1 MSKSIHTEGITRRN
15 FLTGAAVAGAGATLM
30 GLVGCSSGGGEASK
44 ETSGEGAK
52 APESVEVA
60 TDAKPWEVAPEP
72 IPDSEID
79 ETVDCDI
86 VIVGA
91 GIAGLPASMLAAE
104 QGANV
109 HIVEKAGTYGTAR
122 LCTSG
127 FNAKLQT
134 ENGIHYDRK
143 EFISE
148 AWKITNGVQGRMSSY
163 GKWFDNSGPYVDWL
177 QEIFQSQGYDLVA
190 QQVNGFKVT
199 NDGIGQQGYE
209 SFWTA
214 FASMIYF
221 VDKDGKTLDSG
232 VNPDWTGIMA
242 KYAEDHGAT
251 FHYNS
256 PAVQLV
262 RDENGEGRVTS
273 VICETEDGSYVKY
286 NASKGVLLTTGDF
299 ASNKEMMGYYNRSL
313 LKASTAIAE
322 VKNTGDGHKMGLW
335 VGADIDDFACG
346 DCFPFVGVTLDN
358 KRPQSDQT
366 KSYAAVASLPVL
378 MVDCTGRRIAAENL
392 PFQGFSIPKITS
404 TPDGAAF
411 SVWDSA
417 WESKFPSDYPK
428 GDYLSTNTAAQM
440 EIDIEA
446 GTIHKADT
454 LEELAEIAGFDKDI
468 FVANVER
475 YNELCEKGEDL
486 DFYKSPL
493 WMTTIDTPPYYVSKH
508 IVSVTSTRGGLKI
521 NDQMQVLDKKGLAI
535 PGLYA
540 AGNTAGSFYG
550 NVYPPNIMGTGIG
563 HGQCFGWLAIKDML
577 GMEVL

>member
-44 ETSGEGAK
+44 ETSGGDAK

-286 NASKGVLLTTGDF
+286 NASKGILLTTGDF

-428 GDYLSTNTAAQM
+428 GDYLSTNTAAQV

>member
-1 MSKSIHTEGITRRN
+1 
-15 FLTGAAVAGAGATLM
+15 
-30 GLVGCSSGGGEASK
+30 
-44 ETSGEGAK
+44 
-52 APESVEVA
+52 
-60 TDAKPWEVAPEP
+60 
-72 IPDSEID
+72 
-79 ETVDCDI
+79 
-86 VIVGA
+86 
-91 GIAGLPASMLAAE
+91 MLAAE

-262 RDENGEGRVTS
+262 RDGNGEGRVTS

-286 NASKGVLLTTGDF
+286 NASKGILLTTGDF

-358 KRPQSDQT
+358 KRPRAT
-366 KSYAAVASLPVL
+366 
-378 MVDCTGRRIAAENL
+378 C
-392 PFQGFSIPKITS
+392 GFFSSHFVPTLYQILKPIPTF
-404 TPDGAAF
+404 A
-411 SVWDSA
+411 
-417 WESKFPSDYPK
+417 
-428 GDYLSTNTAAQM
+428 LL
-440 EIDIEA
+440 EA
-446 GTIHKADT
+446 
-454 LEELAEIAGFDKDI
+454 
-468 FVANVER
+468 
-475 YNELCEKGEDL
+475 
-486 DFYKSPL
+486 
-493 WMTTIDTPPYYVSKH
+493 
-508 IVSVTSTRGGLKI
+508 
-521 NDQMQVLDKKGLAI
+521 
-535 PGLYA
+535 
-540 AGNTAGSFYG
+540 
-550 NVYPPNIMGTGIG
+550 
-563 HGQCFGWLAIKDML
+563 
-577 GMEVL
+577 

>member
-44 ETSGEGAK
+44 ETSGEDAK

-286 NASKGVLLTTGDF
+286 NASKGILLTTGDF

-428 GDYLSTNTAAQM
+428 GDYLSTNTAAQV

-468 FVANVER
+468 FAANVER

>member
-44 ETSGEGAK
+44 ETSGEDAK

-428 GDYLSTNTAAQM
+428 GDYLSTNTAAQV

>member
-44 ETSGEGAK
+44 ETSGEDAK

-79 ETVDCDI
+79 ENVDCDI

-286 NASKGVLLTTGDF
+286 NASKGILLTTGDF

-428 GDYLSTNTAAQM
+428 GDYLSTNTAAQV

>member
-30 GLVGCSSGGGEASK
+30 GLVGCSSGGGETSK
-44 ETSGEGAK
+44 ETSGEDAK

-127 FNAKLQT
+127 FNAKLQA

-286 NASKGVLLTTGDF
+286 NASKGILLTTGDF

-428 GDYLSTNTAAQM
+428 GDYLSTNTAAQV

>member
-1 MSKSIHTEGITRRN
+1 MEKPVQSTGITRRN
-15 FLTGAAVAGAGATLM
+15 FLAGAAFAGTGAALM
-30 GLVGCSSGGGEASK
+30 GLAGCSSSSGNEQSKSAEEATPSA
-44 ETSGEGAK
+44 SGDNV
-52 APESVEVA
+52 APAAESW
-60 TDAKPWEVAPEP
+60 KIAPEP
-72 IPDSEID
+72 IGDADID

-143 EFISE
+143 EFITE

-163 GKWFDNSGPYVDWL
+163 GKWFDNSGLYVDWL

-199 NDGIGQQGYE
+199 NDGIGQQGYD

-262 RDENGEGRVTS
+262 REEGDKGRVTS
-273 VICETEDGSYVKY
+273 VICEDESGKYVKY
-286 NASKGVLLTTGDF
+286 NASKGILLTTGDF
-299 ASNKEMMGYYNRSL
+299 ASNKDMMGYYNRSL

-322 VKNTGDGHKMGLW
+322 AKNTGDGHKMGLW
-335 VGADIDDFACG
+335 VGADMDDFACG
-346 DCFPFVGVTLDN
+346 DCFPFVGVTLGN
-358 KRPQSDQT
+358 ESPKSDKT
-366 KSYAAVASLPVL
+366 KSYAAIASLPVL

-392 PFQGFSIPKITS
+392 PF
-404 TPDGAAF
+404 
-411 SVWDSA
+411 
-417 WESKFPSDYPK
+417 
-428 GDYLSTNTAAQM
+428 
-440 EIDIEA
+440 
-446 GTIHKADT
+446 
-454 LEELAEIAGFDKDI
+454 
-468 FVANVER
+468 
-475 YNELCEKGEDL
+475 
-486 DFYKSPL
+486 
-493 WMTTIDTPPYYVSKH
+493 
-508 IVSVTSTRGGLKI
+508 
-521 NDQMQVLDKKGLAI
+521 
-535 PGLYA
+535 
-540 AGNTAGSFYG
+540 
-550 NVYPPNIMGTGIG
+550 
-563 HGQCFGWLAIKDML
+563 
-577 GMEVL
+577 

>member
-30 GLVGCSSGGGEASK
+30 GLVGCSSGGGEAGK
-44 ETSGEGAK
+44 EASGEDVK

-60 TDAKPWEVAPEP
+60 TDAKPWEVAPDP

-322 VKNTGDGHKMGLW
+322 AKNTGDGHKMGLW

-428 GDYLSTNTAAQM
+428 GDYLSTNTAAQV

-446 GTIHKADT
+446 GTIQKADT
-454 LEELAEIAGFDKDI
+454 LEELAEIVGFDKDI

>member
-30 GLVGCSSGGGEASK
+30 GLVGCSSGGGETSK
-44 ETSGEGAK
+44 ETSGEDAK

-242 KYAEDHGAT
+242 KYAEDHGAI

-286 NASKGVLLTTGDF
+286 NASKGILLTTGDF

-428 GDYLSTNTAAQM
+428 GDYLSTNTAAQV

-454 LEELAEIAGFDKDI
+454 LEELAEIVGFDKDI

>member
-30 GLVGCSSGGGEASK
+30 RLVGCSSGGGEAGK
-44 ETSGEGAK
+44 EASGEDVK

-60 TDAKPWEVAPEP
+60 TDAKPWEVAPDP

-322 VKNTGDGHKMGLW
+322 AKNTGDGHKMGLW

-428 GDYLSTNTAAQM
+428 GDYLSTNTAAQV

-454 LEELAEIAGFDKDI
+454 LEELAEIVGFDKDI

>member
-1 MSKSIHTEGITRRN
+1 MSKSVHTEGITRRN

-30 GLVGCSSGGGEASK
+30 GLVGCSSGGGEAGK
-44 ETSGEGAK
+44 ESSGEDAK
-52 APESVEVA
+52 APDSVEVA
-60 TDAKPWEVAPEP
+60 TDVNPWEIAPDP
-72 IPDSEID
+72 IPDSEIE

-91 GIAGLPASMLAAE
+91 GIAGLPAAMLAAE

-286 NASKGVLLTTGDF
+286 NASKGILLTTGDF

-335 VGADIDDFACG
+335 IGADIDDFACG

-454 LEELAEIAGFDKDI
+454 LEELAEIVGFDKDI
-468 FVANVER
+468 FVANVKR

>member
-44 ETSGEGAK
+44 ETSGEDAK

-286 NASKGVLLTTGDF
+286 NASKGILLTTGDF

-335 VGADIDDFACG
+335 IGADIDDFACG

-428 GDYLSTNTAAQM
+428 GDYLSTNTAAQV

-454 LEELAEIAGFDKDI
+454 LEELAEIVGFDKDI

>member
-1 MSKSIHTEGITRRN
+1 MEKPVQSTGITRRN
-15 FLTGAAVAGAGATLM
+15 FLAGAAFAGTGAALM
-30 GLVGCSSGGGEASK
+30 GLAGCSSSNGNEQSKSAEEATPSAS
-44 ETSGEGAK
+44 EDNV
-52 APESVEVA
+52 APAAESW
-60 TDAKPWEVAPEP
+60 KIAPEP
-72 IPDSEID
+72 IDDADID

-143 EFISE
+143 EFITE
-148 AWKITNGVQGRMSSY
+148 AWEITNGVQGRMSSY
-163 GKWFDNSGPYVDWL
+163 GKWFDNSGLYVDWL

-199 NDGIGQQGYE
+199 NDGIGQQGYD

-262 RDENGEGRVTS
+262 REEGDKGRVTS
-273 VICETEDGSYVKY
+273 VICEDESGKYVKY
-286 NASKGVLLTTGDF
+286 NASKGILLTTGDF
-299 ASNKEMMGYYNRSL
+299 ASNKDMMGYYNRSL

-322 VKNTGDGHKMGLW
+322 AKNTGDGHKMGLW
-335 VGADIDDFACG
+335 VGADMDDFACG
-346 DCFPFVGVTLDN
+346 DCFPFVGVTLGN
-358 KRPQSDQT
+358 ERPKSDKT
-366 KSYAAVASLPVL
+366 KSYAAIASLPVL

-404 TPDGAAF
+404 TPDGAAY

-417 WESKFPSDYPK
+417 WESKFPSDYPR
-428 GDYLSTNTAAQM
+428 GDYLSTNTAEQI

-446 GTIHKADT
+446 GTIQKADT
-454 LEELAEIAGFDKDI
+454 LEQLAEIAGFDKDI
-468 FVANVER
+468 FLANVER
-475 YNELCEKGEDL
+475 YNSLCEKGEDL

-521 NDQMQVLDKKGLAI
+521 NDQMQVLDKKGIAI
-535 PGLYA
+535 PGL
-540 AGNTAGSFYG
+540 N
-550 NVYPPNIMGTGIG
+550 
-563 HGQCFGWLAIKDML
+563 
-577 GMEVL
+577 

>member
-30 GLVGCSSGGGEASK
+30 GLVGCSSGGGGASK
-44 ETSGEGAK
+44 ETSGEDAK

-286 NASKGVLLTTGDF
+286 NASKGILLTTGDF

-428 GDYLSTNTAAQM
+428 GDYLSTNTAAQV

>member
-1 MSKSIHTEGITRRN
+1 MSRSIHTEGITRRN

-30 GLVGCSSGGGEASK
+30 GLVGCSSGGGEAGK
-44 ETSGEGAK
+44 EASGEDVK

-60 TDAKPWEVAPEP
+60 TDAKPWEVAPDP

-322 VKNTGDGHKMGLW
+322 AKNTGDGHKMGLW
-335 VGADIDDFACG
+335 VGADVDDFACG

-428 GDYLSTNTAAQM
+428 GDYLSTNTAAQV

-454 LEELAEIAGFDKDI
+454 LEELAEIVGFDKDI

>member
-30 GLVGCSSGGGEASK
+30 GLVGCSSGGGETSK
-44 ETSGEGAK
+44 ETSSEDAK

-286 NASKGVLLTTGDF
+286 NASKGILLTTGDF

-428 GDYLSTNTAAQM
+428 GDYLSTNTAAQV

-454 LEELAEIAGFDKDI
+454 LEELAEIVGFDKDI

>member
-417 WESKFPSDYPK
+417 WESKFPSDYPALTALM
-428 GDYLSTNTAAQM
+428 DSARETAAPR
-440 EIDIEA
+440 
-446 GTIHKADT
+446 
-454 LEELAEIAGFDKDI
+454 L
-468 FVANVER
+468 
-475 YNELCEKGEDL
+475 
-486 DFYKSPL
+486 
-493 WMTTIDTPPYYVSKH
+493 SK
-508 IVSVTSTRGGLKI
+508 
-521 NDQMQVLDKKGLAI
+521 
-535 PGLYA
+535 P
-540 AGNTAGSFYG
+540 
-550 NVYPPNIMGTGIG
+550 
-563 HGQCFGWLAIKDML
+563 
-577 GMEVL
+577 

>member
-1 MSKSIHTEGITRRN
+1 MSKSIRTEGITRRN

-44 ETSGEGAK
+44 ETSGEDAK

-273 VICETEDGSYVKY
+273 VICETEDGSYIKY
-286 NASKGVLLTTGDF
+286 NASKGILLTTGDF

-428 GDYLSTNTAAQM
+428 GDYLSTNTAAQV

-454 LEELAEIAGFDKDI
+454 LEELAEIVGFDKDI

>member
-30 GLVGCSSGGGEASK
+30 GLVGCSSGGGEAGK
-44 ETSGEGAK
+44 EASGEDVK

-60 TDAKPWEVAPEP
+60 TDAKPWEVAPDP

-322 VKNTGDGHKMGLW
+322 AKNTGDGHKMGLW

-428 GDYLSTNTAAQM
+428 GDYLSTNTAAQV

-454 LEELAEIAGFDKDI
+454 LEELAEIVGFDKDI

-475 YNELCEKGEDL
+475 YNELCEMGEDL

>member
-44 ETSGEGAK
+44 ETSGEDAK

-273 VICETEDGSYVKY
+273 VICESEDGSYVKY
-286 NASKGVLLTTGDF
+286 NASKGILLTTGDF

-428 GDYLSTNTAAQM
+428 GDYLSTNTAAQV

-454 LEELAEIAGFDKDI
+454 LEELAEIVGFDKDI
-468 FVANVER
+468 FIANVER

>member
-1 MSKSIHTEGITRRN
+1 
-15 FLTGAAVAGAGATLM
+15 
-30 GLVGCSSGGGEASK
+30 
-44 ETSGEGAK
+44 
-52 APESVEVA
+52 
-60 TDAKPWEVAPEP
+60 
-72 IPDSEID
+72 
-79 ETVDCDI
+79 
-86 VIVGA
+86 
-91 GIAGLPASMLAAE
+91 
-104 QGANV
+104 
-109 HIVEKAGTYGTAR
+109 
-122 LCTSG
+122 
-127 FNAKLQT
+127 
-134 ENGIHYDRK
+134 
-143 EFISE
+143 
-148 AWKITNGVQGRMSSY
+148 
-163 GKWFDNSGPYVDWL
+163 
-177 QEIFQSQGYDLVA
+177 
-190 QQVNGFKVT
+190 
-199 NDGIGQQGYE
+199 
-209 SFWTA
+209 
-214 FASMIYF
+214 MIYF

-262 RDENGEGRVTS
+262 REEGDKGRVTS
-273 VICETEDGSYVKY
+273 VICEDESGKYVKY
-286 NASKGVLLTTGDF
+286 NASKGILLTTGDF
-299 ASNKEMMGYYNRSL
+299 ASNKDMMGYYNRSL

-322 VKNTGDGHKMGLW
+322 AKNTGDGHKMGLW
-335 VGADIDDFACG
+335 VGADMDDFACG
-346 DCFPFVGVTLDN
+346 DCFPFVGVTLGN
-358 KRPQSDQT
+358 ERPKSDKT
-366 KSYAAVASLPVL
+366 KSYAAIASLPVL

-404 TPDGAAF
+404 TPDGAAY

-417 WESKFPSDYPK
+417 WESKFPSDYPRE
-428 GDYLSTNTAAQM
+428 DYLSTNTAEQI

-446 GTIHKADT
+446 GTIQKADT
-454 LEELAEIAGFDKDI
+454 LEQLAEIAGFDKDI
-468 FVANVER
+468 FLANVER
-475 YNELCEKGEDL
+475 YNSLCEKGEDL

-521 NDQMQVLDKKGLAI
+521 NDQMQVLDKKGIAI

>member
-30 GLVGCSSGGGEASK
+30 GLVGCSSGGGEAGK
-44 ETSGEGAK
+44 EASVEDAK

-60 TDAKPWEVAPEP
+60 TDAKPWEVAPDP

-286 NASKGVLLTTGDF
+286 NASKGILLTTGDF

-417 WESKFPSDYPK
+417 WGSKFPSDYPK

-446 GTIHKADT
+446 GTIHKANT
-454 LEELAEIAGFDKDI
+454 LEELAEIVGFDKDI
-468 FVANVER
+468 FVANVKR

>member
-1 MSKSIHTEGITRRN
+1 MKTISETGITRRN
-15 FLTGAAVAGAGATLM
+15 FLAGAAFAGAGAAM
-30 GLVGCSSGGGEASK
+30 GLAGCASSNDAAPQAAPQDDTLAETGATPEAPAQAAA
-44 ETSGEGAK
+44 E
-52 APESVEVA
+52 
-60 TDAKPWEVAPEP
+60 PWTVAPDP
-72 IPDSEID
+72 IADDQISETI
-79 ETVDCDI
+79 DCDI

-127 FNAKLQT
+127 FNANLHL
-134 ENGIHYDRK
+134 ENDIHYDR
-143 EFISE
+143 EQFITD
-148 AWKITNGVQGRMSSY
+148 AWTISNGVQGRMSSY
-163 GKWFDNSGPYVDWL
+163 GKWFDNSGPYINWL
-177 QEIFQSQGYDLVA
+177 QGIFQSKGYDLVA

-199 NDGIGQQGYE
+199 NDGIGQSGYD

-214 FASMIYF
+214 YASMIYF
-221 VDKDGKTLDSG
+221 VDKDGKTLDQG

-242 KYAEDHGAT
+242 EYAEENGAT
-251 FHYNS
+251 FHYNC

-262 RDENGEGRVTS
+262 REEGGRVVS
-273 VICETEDGSYVKY
+273 VICENEVGEYIKL
-286 NASKGVLLTTGDF
+286 NAAKGILLATGDF
-299 ASNKEMMGYYNRSL
+299 ASDREMMGHYNRSL

-322 VKNTGDGHKMGLW
+322 TKNTGDGHKMGLW

-358 KRPQSDQT
+358 KRPESKET

-392 PFQGFSIPKITS
+392 PFQGFSIPKITA

-411 SVWDSA
+411 SIWDSA
-417 WESKFPSDYPK
+417 WEQKFPADFPR
-428 GDYLSTNTAAQM
+428 GDYLSMNTAEQL
-440 EIDIEA
+440 EIDLAA
-446 GTIHKADT
+446 GTIQQADT

-468 FVANVER
+468 FLRNVER
-475 YNELCEKGEDL
+475 YNELCAGGVDL
-486 DFYKSPL
+486 DFYKSPV
-493 WMTTIDTPPYYVSKH
+493 WMTPIDTPPFYVSKH
-508 IVSVTSTRGGLKI
+508 VVSITSTRGGLKI
-521 NDQMQVLDKKGLAI
+521 NDEMQVLDKAGMPI

>member
-30 GLVGCSSGGGEASK
+30 GLVGCSSGGGEAGK
-44 ETSGEGAK
+44 EASGEDVK

-60 TDAKPWEVAPEP
+60 TDTKPWEVAPDP

-322 VKNTGDGHKMGLW
+322 AKNTGDGHKMGLW

-392 PFQGFSIPKITS
+392 PFQGLSIPKITS

-428 GDYLSTNTAAQM
+428 GDYLSTNTAAQV

-454 LEELAEIAGFDKDI
+454 LEELAEIVGFDKDI

>member
-44 ETSGEGAK
+44 ETSGEDAK

-79 ETVDCDI
+79 ENVDCDI

-428 GDYLSTNTAAQM
+428 GDYLSTNTAAQV